1 MGRSG
6 NWFLSCRNGHQKIF
20 AITAMLKAG
29 AVTCAEC
36 VRDAATQAA
45 RQKQAKEVDEL
56 IAAGREYEPNF
67 LKENS

>member
-1 MGRSG
+1 
-6 NWFLSCRNGHQKIF
+6 
-20 AITAMLKAG
+20 MLKAG

-45 RQKQAKEVDEL
+45 RQKRAKEVDEL

-67 LKENS
+67 LKENLWVNDAPRAN